1 MAEEKK
7 SLSCLHYS
15 ESLKDLRVSVPQAIR
30 KGETAVL
37 MCDFDLEGDSLY
49 SVKWYKGR
57 KEFYRFT
64 PKDEFPIKTFPVGRV
79 NVDVSKTSRITSQYK
94 EGQTFEWEKINV
106 KFRKIR
112 FKWKERR
119 MRVRKDEKGDE
130 RRNRKMGA
138 DQTVERPGHR
148 QEVGM
153 I

>member
-1 MAEEKK
+1 MEKWPRKKK

-79 NVDVSKTSRITSQYK
+79 NVDSPTSITRLALPTASTSALPLDFGVLSTPSLFFMLLNMSDKTSVSTLILIQNGRAELPNCYSENGKYK
-94 EGQTFEWEKINV
+94 ET
-106 KFRKIR
+106 
-112 FKWKERR
+112 
-119 MRVRKDEKGDE
+119 
-130 RRNRKMGA
+130 
-138 DQTVERPGHR
+138 
-148 QEVGM
+148 
-153 I
+153 